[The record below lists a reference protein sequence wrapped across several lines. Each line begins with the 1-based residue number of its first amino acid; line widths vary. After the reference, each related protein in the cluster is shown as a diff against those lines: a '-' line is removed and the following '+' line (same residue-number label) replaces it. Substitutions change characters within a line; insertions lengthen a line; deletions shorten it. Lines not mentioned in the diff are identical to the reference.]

1 MCIAINRGSRGGDR
15 VGRWRWH
22 ESRAVRSERRKEV
35 ATLRKVGVG
44 MCLARAW
51 ARTYTAAGRCGL
63 DEGRAGRAGKCG
75 RGSGLASG
83 MGNEAQLWGE
93 RVCGLRLRKVNGCA
107 LELERARVGKG

>member
-1 MCIAINRGSRGGDR
+1 MCTCVAIQVSRGGDR

-35 ATLRKVGVG
+35 PTLREVGVG

-63 DEGRAGRAGKCG
+63 DEGRAGRAGTSVAC
-75 RGSGLASG
+75 GSGPG
-83 MGNEAQLWGE
+83 KRHGE
-93 RVCGLRLRKVNGCA
+93 
-107 LELERARVGKG
+107 